1 MESDLGLDRQSGAP
15 TRAACGGNIMHEDL
29 VREFSLAGRVAVVT
43 GAASGIG
50 RETAR
55 VLAQAG
61 ARLVLVDVNEA
72 GLGETASLV
81 EAVGSPAT
89 TRRLDVSDR
98 EAVEAL
104 ADEVALILGGLDVWV
119 NAAGIL
125 WTGSISEIPEAQL
138 DRLIAI
144 NMKGT
149 YWGCAAAGRVMG
161 AQGRGAIVNISSAG
175 AESGALGNSAY
186 GMTKAAVQAATR
198 SAATEFGAL
207 GVRVNVVAPG
217 WTVTPMTSF
226 RFRNEAGEI
235 DPATREAALQRF
247 AKISPLGLIGQP
259 RDIALAVLYLASDAS
274 RFVTGQVLRPN
285 GGSNMP

>member
-1 MESDLGLDRQSGAP
+1 
-15 TRAACGGNIMHEDL
+15 MHEDL
-29 VREFSLAGRVAVVT
+29 VREFSLTGRVAVVT

-50 RETAR
+50 REIAK

-61 ARLVLVDVNEA
+61 ARLVLADVNEA
-72 GLGETASLV
+72 GLADTAGLV
-81 EAVGSPAT
+81 EAAGGTAT

-104 ADEVALILGGLDVWV
+104 ADEVGRTMGGLDVWV
-119 NAAGIL
+119 NAAGVL
-125 WTGSISEIPEAQL
+125 WSGSILETPEAEF
-138 DRLIAI
+138 DRLIAV

-149 YWGCAAAGRVMG
+149 YWGCAAAGRAMR

-175 AESGALGNSAY
+175 AEAGALGNSAY

-198 SAATEFGAL
+198 SAAREFGAF

-217 WTVTPMTSF
+217 WIATPMTSF
-226 RFRNEAGEI
+226 RFHNDAGEI
-235 DPATREAALQRF
+235 DPAKREAALQQF
-247 AKISPLGLIGQP
+247 AKLSPLGLIGET

-285 GGSNMP
+285 GGSQMP